1 MVQLKKRRKPLK
13 LERAQGEM
21 MNLNQK
27 ILKIVKSWT
36 IKALSWI
43 LKKLG
48 SK

>member
-1 MVQLKKRRKPLK
+1 VVVKLIKKGSF
-13 LERAQGEM
+13 EGEM

-36 IKALSWI
+36 IRALSWI